1 MTKNNGGFSTN
12 LAQLLMRAFYWV
24 DEGLQN
30 TIRAKGWPE
39 ISRAQSMI
47 FVNIGEGV
55 TRSSEIA
62 SRLGVTRQAVHQTI
76 NELVL
81 MGLVELKP
89 DPKDKR
95 AKKVELTEKGLVLAR
110 DALVALEACEK
121 VLARRLGEEQV
132 KKMREALSEDWGDT
146 VKPEDTESVDASS
159 M

>member
-1 MTKNNGGFSTN
+1 MTKDNGGFSTN

-62 SRLGVTRQAVHQTI
+62 NRLGVTRQAVHQTI

-95 AKKVELTEKGLVLAR
+95 AKKVELTEKGLVLAQ
-110 DALVALEACEK
+110 DALVALDACEK
-121 VLARRLGEEQV
+121 VLAARLGEENV
-132 KKMREALSEDWGDT
+132 KQMREALSQDWGET
-146 VKPEDTESVDASS
+146 VKPSDTESVDASS
-159 M
+159 F